1 MTKVLIKRLSNLVP
15 MPKYETL
22 GSSGMDIAAFLTK
35 NIEIKPGKTEIIPT
49 GFSLSIPKGF
59 EIQIRPRSGLAAK
72 KGIDVFAGVIDSGYR
87 GEIKVCLYNS
97 SGINFEINKGD
108 RIAQIIFHKLPQT
121 EMLEVGSLEDS
132 IRGDEGFGSSGV

>member
-1 MTKVLIKRLSNLVP
+1 MTISIKCKKLLDSASVPTRAHEHDAGWDLYSSEQSFVISSKRKVVSTSISLAIPDGHVGLIW
-15 MPKYETL
+15 
-22 GSSGMDIAAFLTK
+22 
-35 NIEIKPGKTEIIPT
+35 
-49 GFSLSIPKGF
+49 
-59 EIQIRPRSGLAAK
+59 PRSGLAAK

>member
-1 MTKVLIKRLSNLVP
+1 MTISIKCKKLLDSASVPTRAHEHDAGWDLYSSEQSFVISLKRKIVSTSISLAIPDGHVGLIW
-15 MPKYETL
+15 
-22 GSSGMDIAAFLTK
+22 
-35 NIEIKPGKTEIIPT
+35 
-49 GFSLSIPKGF
+49 
-59 EIQIRPRSGLAAK
+59 PRSGLAAK

>member
-1 MTKVLIKRLSNLVP
+1 MTINIKCKKLL
-15 MPKYETL
+15 
-22 GSSGMDIAAFLTK
+22 DIASVPTRAHEHDAGWDLYSSEQTFLISSKRKLVSTA
-35 NIEIKPGKTEIIPT
+35 ISLVIPD
-49 GFSLSIPKGF
+49 GHVGLIW
-59 EIQIRPRSGLAAK
+59 PRSGLAAK

-121 EMLEVGSLEDS
+121 EMLEVDSLDDS
-132 IRGDEGFGSSGV
+132 IRGDSGFGSSGV

>member
-1 MTKVLIKRLSNLVP
+1 MTISIKCKKLLDSASVPTRAHEHDAGWDLYSSEQSFVISLKRKIVSTSISLAIPDGHVGLIW
-15 MPKYETL
+15 
-22 GSSGMDIAAFLTK
+22 
-35 NIEIKPGKTEIIPT
+35 
-49 GFSLSIPKGF
+49 
-59 EIQIRPRSGLAAK
+59 PRSGLAAK

-97 SGINFEINKGD
+97 SEINFEINKGD

>member
-1 MTKVLIKRLSNLVP
+1 MTINIKCKKLLDVASVPTRAHEHDAGWDLYSSELAFVISSKRKVVSTAISLVIPDGYVGLIW
-15 MPKYETL
+15 
-22 GSSGMDIAAFLTK
+22 
-35 NIEIKPGKTEIIPT
+35 
-49 GFSLSIPKGF
+49 
-59 EIQIRPRSGLAAK
+59 PRSGLAAK

-121 EMLEVGSLEDS
+121 EMLEVDSLDDS
-132 IRGDEGFGSSGV
+132 IRGDSGFGSSGV

>member
-1 MTKVLIKRLSNLVP
+1 MTINIKCKKLL
-15 MPKYETL
+15 
-22 GSSGMDIAAFLTK
+22 DIASVPTRAHEHDAGWDLYSSEQTFVISSKRKLVSTA
-35 NIEIKPGKTEIIPT
+35 ISLVIPD
-49 GFSLSIPKGF
+49 GHVGLIW
-59 EIQIRPRSGLAAK
+59 PRSGLAAK

-121 EMLEVGSLEDS
+121 EMLEVDSLDDS
-132 IRGDEGFGSSGV
+132 IRGDSGFGSSGV